1 MGSKVQNIILG
12 VLAVGLIGLTVAYAL
27 LTQQLKIESTA
38 TVKAGTWDIHFE
50 NLSSSLTGKA
60 ALADTNKLA
69 ISSNS
74 TTISGSVGV
83 LSVPGD
89 SIVYTF
95 DIINEGDID
104 AEVETTLSNIGECTS
119 IDNVDVS
126 NYCNKISLELVYA
139 DTNDSV
145 EQGDELLAKESK
157 TLKLIITYDK
167 NKELTILPNS
177 EINLSNITTEI
188 NYAMLQNG
196 ESSKKADLLSELKS
210 SDYIT
215 DGMTVTTHDNYISLY
230 SPYGSDG
237 IVILKKEYNPKK
249 YTKMI
254 IKGKRIDG
262 DSSYYHFFPGYT
274 TTLSSWGSNLKTFFP
289 SYGESF
295 EYTVD
300 LNLSDSITSIYP
312 RIQYCVGTI
321 DIYEWYL
328 EKN

>member
-1 MGSKVQNIILG
+1 M
-12 VLAVGLIGLTVAYAL
+12 
-27 LTQQLKIESTA
+27 
-38 TVKAGTWDIHFE
+38 
-50 NLSSSLTGKA
+50 
-60 ALADTNKLA
+60 
-69 ISSNS
+69 
-74 TTISGSVGV
+74 
-83 LSVPGD
+83 
-89 SIVYTF
+89 
-95 DIINEGDID
+95 
-104 AEVETTLSNIGECTS
+104 
-119 IDNVDVS
+119 
-126 NYCNKISLELVYA
+126 
-139 DTNDSV
+139 
-145 EQGDELLAKESK
+145 
-157 TLKLIITYDK
+157 IITYDK
-167 NKELTILPNS
+167 NKELATLPNS

-196 ESSKKADLLSELKS
+196 ESSKKADLLSELKN

-215 DGMTVTTHDNYISLY
+215 DGMTVTTRDNYISLY

-312 RIQYCVGTI
+312 RIQYCAGTI